1 MTTAPAYTDCPTC
14 GIEVGIAI
22 AFQHEHGPGVNA
34 RSPLVNESE
43 IVDLQCDH
51 RADITLWLES
61 PAGCLWQSAQLE
73 GYAPQRED

>member
-14 GIEVGIAI
+14 GTEVGIAI

-34 RSPLVNESE
+34 LAPLVNESE

-61 PAGCLWQSAQLE
+61 PDGQAWQSARLS
-73 GYAPQRED
+73 GYTHERED